1 MKPETHNGVVY
12 LPISKTAVKTC
23 IGNYNVYDREWL
35 LDHLETEYVNLANQ
49 KKLREKMKESICK
62 DWED

>member
-23 IGNYNVYDREWL
+23 IGNYNVYDRKWL

>member
-12 LPISKTAVKTC
+12 LPISKMAVKTC

-49 KKLREKMKESICK
+49 KKLREKKKEGICK